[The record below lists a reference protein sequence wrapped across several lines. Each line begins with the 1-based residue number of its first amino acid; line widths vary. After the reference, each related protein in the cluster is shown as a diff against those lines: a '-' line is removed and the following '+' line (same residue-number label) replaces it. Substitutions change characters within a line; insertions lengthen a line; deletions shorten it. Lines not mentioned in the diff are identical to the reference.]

1 MSGWLCR
8 LEPGDAPG
16 SPYLAR
22 QLGLAAWVVRVAVD
36 AAGRL
41 QGPAPGWARADLG
54 LPRVLEVE
62 LLEPL
67 SPAAEQRAAEQL
79 APLLAD
85 GLAYPL
91 GGQPLLLLGR
101 TPGFS
106 HPQFARQRWL
116 MSLALLLRRLGQP
129 APRVL
134 DVQQLEPWP
143 ACYLGFVKR
152 AHHGPWPEQPMV
164 PCVLPPQ
171 PAWADASTELYGAW
185 LAQAAAVS
193 RLWHGAGAMAPVVL
207 GSWEGHQQHW
217 RRPPE
222 AAAMLS
228 AATPAE
234 PAQERGWGVM
244 QPAHLALLVHGFY
257 LDRLELLLARL
268 PVGGAAEGLPPID
281 LYVSTPVEQCEAAEQ
296 LLQRLGWPRLR
307 LFGVPNRGRDLAP
320 FVLQLLPAALAHG
333 HTCFVKVHTKASPHL
348 GASSTWGEALLD
360 RLLNPAALREGLA
373 RLEVDE
379 RLALLGVPGT
389 LLPITLALDVNAP
402 WLERLQ
408 QRRGM
413 EGAWL
418 LQQSFCAGSM
428 MLGRLAALEPLLQLG
443 LELTAFEPE
452 LGQTDGTLA
461 HALERWLSVTAL
473 ARGDKVEPLS
483 APALAMP
490 NFAYGWAG

>member
-1 MSGWLCR
+1 MNGWLCR
-8 LEPGDAPG
+8 LESDEVPGTPEQ
-16 SPYLAR
+16 AR
-22 QLGLAAWVVRVAVD
+22 QFGVAAWVVRVAVD
-36 AAGRL
+36 AAGGL
-41 QGPAPGWARADLG
+41 QGLPPGWERADLG

-79 APLLAD
+79 APLLGD
-85 GLAYPL
+85 VSAYAL

-106 HPQFARQRWL
+106 HPQFGRQRWI
-116 MSLALLLRRLGQP
+116 MSLALLLRRLGLP

-134 DVQQLEPWP
+134 DVQQHDPWP
-143 ACYLGFVKR
+143 EHYAGFAKR
-152 AHHGPWPEQPMV
+152 AHHGPWPDHPVV

-171 PAWADASTELYGAW
+171 PVWADASAELYGAW

-193 RLWHGAGAMAPVVL
+193 RFRHGGGAMAPVVL
-207 GSWEGHQQHW
+207 GSWGGHQQSW
-217 RRPPE
+217 RRPSTPVPVPPV
-222 AAAMLS
+222 AA
-228 AATPAE
+228 AE
-234 PAQERGWGVM
+234 PAQERGWGAM
-244 QPAHLALLVHGFY
+244 QPPHLALLVHGFY

-268 PVGGAAEGLPPID
+268 PVGGASEGLPPID
-281 LYVSTPVEQCEAAEQ
+281 LYVSTPLEQLEAAEQ

-307 LFGVPNRGRDLAP
+307 LFGVPNCGRDLAP

-333 HTCFVKVHTKASPHL
+333 HTWFVKAHTKASPHL
-348 GASSTWGEALLD
+348 GADSGWGEALLD
-360 RLLNPAALREGLA
+360 RLLNPAALREGLEW
-373 RLEVDE
+373 LEADD

-408 QRRGM
+408 QRGGM

-418 LQQSFCAGSM
+418 LQQSFWAGSM
-428 MLGRLAALEPLLQLG
+428 MLGRLAGMEPLLQLE
-443 LELTAFEPE
+443 LELEAFEPE

-461 HALERWLSVTAL
+461 HALERWLSVVVL
-473 ARGDKVEPLS
+473 AHGGTTEGLTGPEI
-483 APALAMP
+483 AMP
-490 NFAYGWAG
+490 SFAYGWAD